1 MRQAICI
8 GVFVSFYFITI
19 LSSSLFGQ
27 NNQPPVRIGVV
38 SMITPVD
45 TVKYYQEIIDYI
57 SARMD
62 VPVEM
67 VYRKTY
73 DEMDRMLEKGDV
85 DAAFI
90 CSAPYVEDKRKF
102 GAELLVA
109 PQVDGNVFYKS
120 FIIVHKDST
129 FRSFD
134 ELKGKT
140 FAFTDPKS
148 NSGRLYPVYRL
159 AKEGYKPEDYFSKYI
174 YSYSH
179 NKSVELVAKKIV
191 DGAAIENLIY
201 HYMKNKGSP
210 YTEQVR
216 IIEQSPDFG
225 IPPMV
230 NTPGMSTFVK
240 EKIREI
246 LINMHRNPDGARIL
260 SDMQVEKFVEGSD
273 SYYDSVREME
283 SFVTLFHTPEVTGA
297 NEKKTVY
304 FGVIPKDNPR
314 IAYEK
319 YQLMIDYL
327 SDNTPYKVELVLK
340 KTYDDTV
347 RALGHGEIDIAFLGP
362 LTYLHARS
370 EYKAVSILKSI
381 TERGS
386 PSYRSVIVT
395 KSNNSIN
402 DLSDL
407 ERKDFAFASM
417 KSTSGNL
424 IPRFLLAENGI
435 HLRELKSYNN
445 FNYHDSVIKWVLKGM
460 YDAGAVRESIAE
472 KYLPLGLKIISKSG
486 PIPTGPVVV
495 GPRTPYAIVESI
507 KSTLLNLNKSEEGK
521 EILEKTDPEMRGG
534 FIEASDLDYEHI
546 RQMLNDIPNSCGMG
560 CHPKIKL

>member
-1 MRQAICI
+1 
-8 GVFVSFYFITI
+8 
-19 LSSSLFGQ
+19 
-27 NNQPPVRIGVV
+27 
-38 SMITPVD
+38 
-45 TVKYYQEIIDYI
+45 
-57 SARMD
+57 
-62 VPVEM
+62 
-67 VYRKTY
+67 
-73 DEMDRMLEKGDV
+73 MLEKGDV

-159 AKEGYKPEDYFSKYI
+159 AKEGYRPEDYFSKYI

-246 LINMHRNPDGARIL
+246 LINMHRNTDGARIL

-297 NEKKTVY
+297 NEKKTVW
-304 FGVIPKDNPR
+304 VSCI
-314 IAYEK
+314 
-319 YQLMIDYL
+319 YL
-327 SDNTPYKVELVLK
+327 LSWSDILYS
-340 KTYDDTV
+340 
-347 RALGHGEIDIAFLGP
+347 
-362 LTYLHARS
+362 ARC
-370 EYKAVSILKSI
+370 L
-381 TERGS
+381 
-386 PSYRSVIVT
+386 
-395 KSNNSIN
+395 
-402 DLSDL
+402 
-407 ERKDFAFASM
+407 
-417 KSTSGNL
+417 
-424 IPRFLLAENGI
+424 
-435 HLRELKSYNN
+435 
-445 FNYHDSVIKWVLKGM
+445 
-460 YDAGAVRESIAE
+460 
-472 KYLPLGLKIISKSG
+472 
-486 PIPTGPVVV
+486 
-495 GPRTPYAIVESI
+495 
-507 KSTLLNLNKSEEGK
+507 
-521 EILEKTDPEMRGG
+521 
-534 FIEASDLDYEHI
+534 
-546 RQMLNDIPNSCGMG
+546 
-560 CHPKIKL
+560 

>member
-1 MRQAICI
+1 
-8 GVFVSFYFITI
+8 
-19 LSSSLFGQ
+19 
-27 NNQPPVRIGVV
+27 
-38 SMITPVD
+38 MITPVD

-57 SARMD
+57 AGRMN

-67 VYRKTY
+67 VFRKTY

-109 PQVDGNVFYKS
+109 PQVNGSVFYKS

-129 FRSFD
+129 IKSFD
-134 ELKGKT
+134 DLKDKT

-159 AKEGYKPEDYFSKYI
+159 AKEGYRPETFFNKYI

-179 NKSVELVAKKIV
+179 NKSIELVAKKIV
-191 DGAAIENLIY
+191 DGAAVENLIY
-201 HYMKNKGSP
+201 HYLKKKGSP
-210 YTEQVR
+210 YTEQVS

-230 NTPGMSTFVK
+230 NTPGLSRFLK
-240 EKIREI
+240 DKIQEI
-246 LINMHRNPDGARIL
+246 MVNMHLDQDGKRIL
-260 SDMQVEKFVEGSD
+260 AEMQIEKFVEGSD
-273 SYYDSVREME
+273 SYYDSVRAME
-283 SFVTLFHTPEVTGA
+283 SFVSIFHSPEVAGSD
-297 NEKKTVY
+297 EKKTVY

-327 SDNTPYKVELVLK
+327 SEHTPYEFELVLK

-347 RALGHGEIDIAFLGP
+347 RALGNGDIDIAFLGP

-370 EYKAVSILKSI
+370 EFKAVSILKSI
-381 TERGS
+381 TEKGS
-386 PSYRSVIVT
+386 PTYRSVIVT
-395 KSNNSIN
+395 KSDNSI
-402 DLSDL
+402 DQLSDL
-407 ERKDFAFASM
+407 QSKDFAFASM

-424 IPRFLLAENGI
+424 IPRFLLAEDGI
-435 HLRELKSYNN
+435 HLRDLKSYNN
-445 FNYHDSVIKWVLKGM
+445 FDYHDSVVKWVLKGK
-460 YDAGAVRESIAE
+460 YQAGAVRESIAE
-472 KYLPLGLKIISKSG
+472 KYLPLGLKVISTSG

-495 GPRTPYAIVESI
+495 GPRTPYAVVESI

-521 EILEKTDPEMRGG
+521 NILEKTDSEMRGG

-546 RQMLNDIPNSCGMG
+546 RQMINDIPTSCGMG